1 MGGTFG
7 LGGAFGLR
15 GAFGL
20 KGGFDLRGGFGLG
33 GADVDS
39 GEASSTPAATMAL
52 ALGPPKVSL
61 ILLPL
66 KGSFPAGGGPEFDLF
81 ALGSRSFISEIKNG
95 EWQRGEGKKTGNGIY
110 IY

>member
-39 GEASSTPAATMAL
+39 GEASSMPAATMAL
-52 ALGPPKVSL
+52 ALGPPKSQFDSL
-61 ILLPL
+61 TFERLFS
-66 KGSFPAGGGPEFDLF
+66 GRGGG
-81 ALGSRSFISEIKNG
+81 A
-95 EWQRGEGKKTGNGIY
+95 GI
-110 IY
+110 